1 MTWSNVEVKAGKS
14 VELTLEVEVKD
25 DTTDTVKNVAKIDNK
40 EIPEKPETKVAN
52 ITGTKTVDKTETKV
66 GDTLTYTITL
76 TNSGNADG
84 MVTVTD
90 EIPTGTTLVADSIT
104 ANGSYNEENKTITW
118 TDVKVEAGK
127 TAEVSFKATINSDTK
142 TSVTNKAVIDGNK
155 PTEEVETKV
164 ANITGTKTVDKT
176 ETKVGDTLT
185 YTITLTNRGNWTG
198 TADEKIGRA
207 SCRERV

>member
-1 MTWSNVEVKAGKS
+1 MIWSDVEVKAGKS
-14 VELTLEVEVKD
+14 VELTLEVVVKD

-52 ITGTKTVDKTETKV
+52 ITGTKTVDKTEAKV

-76 TNSGNADG
+76 TNNGNATG
-84 MVTVTD
+84 TVTVTD

-127 TAEVSFKATINSDTK
+127 SVELTLEVVVKDDTTDTVK
-142 TSVTNKAVIDGNK
+142 N
-155 PTEEVETKV
+155 V
-164 ANITGTKTVDKT
+164 AK
-176 ETKVGDTLT
+176 
-185 YTITLTNRGNWTG
+185 NR
-198 TADEKIGRA
+198 
-207 SCRERV
+207 

>member
-1 MTWSNVEVKAGKS
+1 
-14 VELTLEVEVKD
+14 
-25 DTTDTVKNVAKIDNK
+25 
-40 EIPEKPETKVAN
+40 
-52 ITGTKTVDKTETKV
+52 
-66 GDTLTYTITL
+66 
-76 TNSGNADG
+76 

-155 PTEEVETKV
+155 PTEEVETRV
-164 ANITGTKTVDKT
+164 ANISGAKSVDKST
-176 ETKVGDTLT
+176 AKVGD
-185 YTITLTNRGNWTG
+185 
-198 TADEKIGRA
+198 KIGRA
-207 SCRERV
+207 LCRERV